1 MRLDSVTPGL
11 EVKGRLGRQEGVEWV
26 AFHVRGVVLPEDQE
40 RDLYIAGDRITLERL
55 AGAETVVDGGWLV
68 PGLVDVH
75 THPGAEEPGDPL
87 DEELLRRHGLQYR
100 DAGVTLLR
108 VPGSAARLPA
118 WFGQD
123 DQLPRV
129 FGAGPWLA
137 APGGYF
143 PGWGR
148 QVEVAALPELAVEEA
163 AASGGWCKLIG
174 DWGIGEG
181 AEERQEPTVP
191 PEVLGEVVR
200 RVHAAGGRVAVHSQ
214 HGESGA
220 TAVAAGV
227 DSLEHGM
234 HLATERLDTM
244 ARQGTALVP
253 TMLSMAHIPEV
264 LARNSPPEP
273 LRSWVAAG
281 WERHPGL
288 VRAAYE
294 AGVMLLA
301 GTDSIGGE
309 RAPHGRVAQEI
320 RWLARAGVPAETALA
335 GGSWV
340 ARRWLGLPGLEE
352 GAPADIV
359 AYATDPRQDL
369 GALQEPVRVIL
380 RGRIVR

>member
-1 MRLDSVTPGL
+1 MAL
-11 EVKGRLGRQEGVEWV
+11 
-26 AFHVRGVVLPEDQE
+26 HVRGVVLPDDQE

-87 DEELLRRHGLQYR
+87 DEGLLRQHGRQHV
-100 DAGVTLLR
+100 DAGVTVLR

-123 DQLPRV
+123 GEYPRV
-129 FGAGPWLA
+129 YGAGPWLA

-148 QVEVAALPELAVEEA
+148 QVEVAALPELAVKETQ
-163 AASGGWCKLIG
+163 ASGGWCKLIS
-174 DWGIGEG
+174 DWGVGEG
-181 AEERQEPTVP
+181 AEQRDEPTVP
-191 PEVLGEVVR
+191 PEVLAEVVR
-200 RVHAAGGRVAVHSQ
+200 RVHEAGGQVAVHST
-214 HGESGA
+214 HGDSGA
-220 TAVAAGV
+220 AAVAAGA
-227 DSLEHGM
+227 DSLEHGV
-234 HLATERLDTM
+234 HLATELLPTM

-253 TMLSMAHIPEV
+253 TMLATARIPEV
-264 LARNSPPEP
+264 LARTSLPEP
-273 LRSWVAAG
+273 LRSWLAAG

-294 AGVMLLA
+294 AGVTVLA
-301 GTDSIGGE
+301 GSDSTGGQ
-309 RAPHGRVAQEI
+309 RTPHGQVAQEI
-320 RWLARAGVPAETALA
+320 RWLARAGLPAEAALG
-335 GGSWV
+335 GGSWT

-352 GAPADIV
+352 GAPADVV
-359 AYATDPRQDL
+359 AYPTDPRQDL
-369 GALQEPVRVIL
+369 ETLQEPVRVIL

>member
-55 AGAETVVDGGWLV
+55 AGAETVVDDGWLV

-87 DEELLRRHGLQYR
+87 DEELLRQHGLQHR

-181 AEERQEPTVP
+181 TEERQEPTVP
-191 PEVLGEVVR
+191 PEVLSEVVR

-220 TAVAAGV
+220 TAVAAA
-227 DSLEHGM
+227 SI
-234 HLATERLDTM
+234 RWS
-244 ARQGTALVP
+244 TACIWPPSCWTPWPGREPRWSRRCCRWPISPKYLP
-253 TMLSMAHIPEV
+253 GIP
-264 LARNSPPEP
+264 LPSRCG
-273 LRSWVAAG
+273 RG
-281 WERHPGL
+281 WR
-288 VRAAYE
+288 
-294 AGVMLLA
+294 LA
-301 GTDSIGGE
+301 GS
-309 RAPHGRVAQEI
+309 
-320 RWLARAGVPAETALA
+320 
-335 GGSWV
+335 
-340 ARRWLGLPGLEE
+340 
-352 GAPADIV
+352 
-359 AYATDPRQDL
+359 
-369 GALQEPVRVIL
+369 VIL
-380 RGRIVR
+380 A